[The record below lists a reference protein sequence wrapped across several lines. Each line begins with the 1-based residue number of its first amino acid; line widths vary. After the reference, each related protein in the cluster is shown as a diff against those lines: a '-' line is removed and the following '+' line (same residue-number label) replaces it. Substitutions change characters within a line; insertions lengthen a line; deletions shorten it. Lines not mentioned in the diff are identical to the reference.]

1 MTYTLHRLA
10 PGSYDLALDGQI
22 VGSLVRNITAGGG
35 VSGWQA
41 ELLNAVPAD
50 QRPPPFESVTHPFKS
65 LEAAIAWLGG
75 ATVSEAV
82 DNG

>member
-1 MTYTLHRLA
+1 VTYTLHRLA
-10 PGSYDLALDGQI
+10 PGSYDLALDGKI

-35 VSGWQA
+35 VSEWQA
-41 ELLNAVPAD
+41 ELLDAVPSD
-50 QRPPPFESVTHPFKS
+50 QRPPPFESVTHGFRS

-75 ATVSEAV
+75 AIVSEAV

>member
-41 ELLNAVPAD
+41 ELLDDAPSD
-50 QRPPPFESVTHPFKS
+50 QRPPPFEGATHPFRT

-75 ATVSEAV
+75 ATVTDAV
-82 DNG
+82 ANG